1 VIRQA
6 LASAGLKF
14 ADVDAVEAH
23 GTGTTLGDPI
33 EAQALLA
40 TYGQDR
46 TEPLLLG
53 SIKSNIG
60 HTQAAAGAAGVI
72 KMVMALRHGL
82 LPRTI
87 NVTKPS
93 SHVDWTAGAVSLLTE
108 NTPWPS
114 VDRVRRAGV
123 SSFGISGT
131 NAHVILEAAPTA
143 PELSDPPEMIG
154 VGTSRPPKGAPLVV
168 SAKSPASLR
177 AQVERIRAVDADPF
191 DVGFSLLKRS
201 RFEHRAVLLDGAEV
215 ARGQATRRK
224 LAVLF
229 SGQGSQRLGMGRELY
244 ERFPA
249 FRKALDEVLEHVD
262 VRDVLW
268 GEDDQALNQTGNTQR
283 ALFAVEVAL
292 FRLAE
297 AFGIEPD
304 YVGGHSVGEI
314 AAAHVA
320 GVLSL
325 ENAAKLVNAR
335 AALMQALP
343 AGGAMIAVEAAEEE
357 VAVTDQVSIAA
368 INGPRS
374 LVLAGEETAVRQIAD
389 GFAGQGR
396 KTKRLPVSHAFHSP
410 LMEPMLEDFR
420 AAVTA
425 LEFAAPRIPLVSNVT
440 GRVAGPELAEPEYWV
455 RHVRETVRFA
465 DGVAA
470 LEAAGVN
477 AFLEIGPD
485 GVLSA
490 LVDGAVP
497 ALRKDRDETT
507 AWLTALARLHVQ
519 GTNVD
524 WAAAFEGTGA
534 KRVDL
539 PTYAFDH
546 DHYWPTPMAQAAD
559 ASGLGLGPADHPLL
573 GAAMTVAREDAV
585 VFTNRL
591 AVAFP
596 ETAFAEIAFRA
607 ADQVGYGTVEELTI
621 TAPLTPGVL
630 QVWIGAPDNGKRS
643 LTVYTRPD
651 DEQPF
656 TQVAS
661 GVLSEG
667 EYRAGFT
674 VSEWPPKGATAI
686 GERIWQAGDAVYAEV
701 TLPEGTS
708 DAQFYGVHPAL
719 LDCATRITEENQ
731 VPLRWHGV
739 SLHAVGADTLR
750 VKLSD
755 GGFAA
760 VDRSGAP
767 VVSARNIVFGAPLA
781 AQQHQDSLF
790 RLEWVP
796 APETQPVQDVRE
808 VRFSGDSVEEAHAL
822 AARALELVQHSE
834 ERLAFVTSGLAGAT
848 VQGLVRTA
856 QSENPGRFL
865 LVDTDGSAPLPTGL
879 IDAGETQARVR
890 DGQVEV
896 ARLARVTDTVETAQ
910 WDPDGTVLITGG
922 TGGLGAEL
930 ARHLVS
936 ERGVKHLLLISR
948 RGGDAPDA
956 VALQAELTAHGADVT
971 IAACDTADLKAVK
984 KVVKGVKLT
993 AVIHTAG
1000 VLDDGI
1006 IGSLTPERLEK
1017 VLRPKVDGAWNL
1029 HEATKKQKLQ
1039 AFVLY
1044 SSVSGVLGS
1053 AGQGNYAAANAFL
1066 DALAEHRRAQGLVAT
1081 SLAWGPWEQTGGMTA
1096 HLQDGAM
1103 DRIGRTGMP
1112 PLSVRQGMAL
1122 FDDATSRDDA
1132 VLVPARITTGRTNGP
1147 VAAVLRGLVRGGK
1160 RSAGGGETSTVDIK
1174 ATLTALP
1181 AEERAR
1187 YLVDLVRGHAAGVLG
1202 HSSPAAIDND
1212 KQFRDLG
1219 FDSLTAVELRNSLA
1233 SATGL
1238 KLPAGLV
1245 FDYPTPDELASYL
1258 AGELLGAD
1266 TGPSVTGELD
1276 RLEAALA
1283 ASSPDDLAR
1292 DGVAARLRNLLAQ
1305 YGGARTEEAVSD
1317 RINSASVDDVF
1328 AFIDNEL
1335 GRRTER

>member
-1 VIRQA
+1 MA
-6 LASAGLKF
+6 WHAG
-14 ADVDAVEAH
+14 
-23 GTGTTLGDPI
+23 
-33 EAQALLA
+33 
-40 TYGQDR
+40 
-46 TEPLLLG
+46 
-53 SIKSNIG
+53 IKSNIG

-87 NVTKPS
+87 NVTTPS
-93 SHVDWTAGAVSLLTE
+93 SHVDWSAGSISLLTE

-114 VDRVRRAGV
+114 ADRARRAGV

-131 NAHVILEAAPTA
+131 NAHVILEAAPSSSA
-143 PELSDPPEMIG
+143 PGAGIPPISSVPNESAGQGGATQSVDNSAAVDNSAVVDLVGAGSPASRATIG

-168 SAKSPASLR
+168 SAKSSASLR
-177 AQVERIRAVDADPF
+177 AQVERIRAVEADAF
-191 DVGFSLLKRS
+191 DVGFSLLRRS

-215 ARGQATRRK
+215 AQGQASRRR

-229 SGQGSQRLGMGRELY
+229 SGQGSQRIGMGKELY
-244 ERFPA
+244 ERFPV
-249 FRKALDEVLEHVD
+249 FRQALDAVLEHVD
-262 VRDVLW
+262 VRDVMW
-268 GEDDQALNQTGNTQR
+268 GGDEERLNQTGNTQR
-283 ALFAVEVAL
+283 ALFAIEVAL

-304 YVGGHSVGEI
+304 FVGGHSVGEI

-320 GVLSL
+320 GVLTL
-325 ENAAKLVNAR
+325 EDAAKLVNAR
-335 AALMQALP
+335 AALMQSLP
-343 AGGAMIAVEAAEEE
+343 AGGAMIAVEATEQE
-357 VAVTDQVSIAA
+357 VETTDVVSIAA
-368 INGPRS
+368 INGPRA
-374 LVLAGEETAVRQIAD
+374 LVIAGEEKAVRQIAD

-410 LMEPMLEDFR
+410 LMEPMREDFR
-420 AAVTA
+420 AVVTA
-425 LEFAAPRIPLVSNVT
+425 LEFAAPRIPVVSNVT
-440 GRVAGPELAEPEYWV
+440 GRIAGTELAEPEYWV
-455 RHVRETVRFA
+455 RHVREAVRFA

-470 LEAAGVN
+470 LEEAGVN

-490 LVDGAVP
+490 LVDGAIP

-524 WAAAFEGTGA
+524 WAEAFEGTGA
-534 KRVDL
+534 KRVDI

-573 GAAMTVAREDAV
+573 GAAMTVAQEDAV

-630 QVWIGAPDNGKRS
+630 QVWIGAPDNGKRA
-643 LTVYTRPD
+643 LTVYTRPN

-656 TQVAS
+656 AQIAH
-661 GVLSEG
+661 GVLAEG
-667 EYRAGFT
+667 EYRADFT

-686 GERIWQAGDAVYAEV
+686 GEQAWQAGDAIYAEV

-719 LDCATRITEENQ
+719 LDCATRVAEETQ
-731 VPLRWHGV
+731 VPVQWRNV

-750 VKLSD
+750 VKLSN

-760 VDRSGAP
+760 VDTNGAP
-767 VVSARNIVFGAPLA
+767 VVSAESVVFGAPLA

-790 RLEWVP
+790 RVEWVP
-796 APETQPVQDVRE
+796 APETQPAHDVRE
-808 VRFSGDSVEEAHAL
+808 VRFSGDTVEQAHEL
-822 AARALELVQHSE
+822 AAKALELVQSE
-834 ERLAFVTSGLAGAT
+834 DRLAFVTSGLASAT
-848 VQGLVRTA
+848 VEGLVRTA

-879 IDAGETQARVR
+879 LDAGETQVRVCA
-890 DGQVEV
+890 GQICV
-896 ARLARVTDTVETAQ
+896 ARLARVTDTVETAE
-910 WDPDGTVLITGG
+910 WDPEGTVLITGG

-930 ARHLVS
+930 ARHLVA
-936 ERGVKHLLLISR
+936 ERNVKRLLLVSR
-948 RGGDAPDA
+948 RGGEAPEA

-1006 IGSLTPERLEK
+1006 ISSLTPERLSA
-1017 VLRPKVDGAWNL
+1017 VFRPKVDGAWNL
-1029 HEATKKQKLQ
+1029 HEATKKQKLK

-1081 SLAWGPWEQTGGMTA
+1081 SLAWGPWAQTGGMTA
-1096 HLQDGAM
+1096 HLQDGAL

-1112 PLSVRQGMAL
+1112 PLSVRQGMQL
-1122 FDDATSRDDA
+1122 FDDATSREDA
-1132 VLVPARITTGRTNGP
+1132 VLIPARITTGRTHGP
-1147 VAAVLRGLVRGGK
+1147 VAAIMRGLVKGGK
-1160 RSAGGGETSTVDIK
+1160 RAAGTVETSTVDFA
-1174 ATLTALP
+1174 ATLKALP
-1181 AEERAR
+1181 AEERGK

-1202 HSSPAAIDND
+1202 HGTPAAIDND

-1245 FDYPTPDELASYL
+1245 FDYPTPDELAAYL
-1258 AGELLGAD
+1258 AGELFGEDA
-1266 TGPSVTGELD
+1266 GPSISGELD

-1283 ASSPDDLAR
+1283 ASSADDLAR

-1305 YGGARTEEAVSD
+1305 YGSGKSEEAVSD